1 MRVWWDKIHVCR
13 TPNDSGSY
21 EEWRSR
27 LDAGIPSRILYWKRA
42 HSPPD
47 NLSLPITDPFSCW
60 NHTVGNKGYLNEI
73 PNDIP
78 YIFQHFY
85 SKEMAMYPKVS
96 IIFMTLIM
104 FIPLVVFAN
113 EDEMYEM
120 KKLFEPSDQQLIA
133 EANGSIIIYDGIPDS
148 EVDRAM
154 DEHFNRIDNMMFTR
168 IKYNN
173 VNDIDSEVNEILTID
188 DDDC

>member
-1 MRVWWDKIHVCR
+1 
-13 TPNDSGSY
+13 
-21 EEWRSR
+21 
-27 LDAGIPSRILYWKRA
+27 
-42 HSPPD
+42 
-47 NLSLPITDPFSCW
+47 
-60 NHTVGNKGYLNEI
+60 
-73 PNDIP
+73 
-78 YIFQHFY
+78 
-85 SKEMAMYPKVS
+85 MYPKVS